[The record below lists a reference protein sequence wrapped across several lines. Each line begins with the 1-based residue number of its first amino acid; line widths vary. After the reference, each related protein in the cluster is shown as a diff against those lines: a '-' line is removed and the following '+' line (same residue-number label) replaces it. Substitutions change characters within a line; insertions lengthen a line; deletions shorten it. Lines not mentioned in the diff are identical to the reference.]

1 MSQIIL
7 SLHIPNISLREGLRK
22 NKIGSKSRYIHS
34 VQLTMKR
41 NIYYDIISEELI
53 KVHPRIP

>member
-1 MSQIIL
+1 MNNNKELKEKTSLILWGVIIL
-7 SLHIPNISLREGLRK
+7 ACTGWIAMLLQSA
-22 NKIGSKSRYIHS
+22 
-34 VQLTMKR
+34 